1 MRGGRRKTRGPGE
14 GEKGRT
20 PTRATDREGGKE
32 REEMIT
38 RKPVPR
44 SLSDKDKDREG
55 SDKAST
61 SLHENR
67 IPWRGGDPRTREGNQ
82 EGKERERGRLGLGLG
97 LASSDSGLGLGLGLA
112 SGATS

>member
-1 MRGGRRKTRGPGE
+1 
-14 GEKGRT
+14 
-20 PTRATDREGGKE
+20 
-32 REEMIT
+32 MIT

-97 LASSDSGLGLGLGLA
+97 LASSVRVRVRARVRVIRKVGLLTLTLCVCLFTDQLGARKGGSHSEEA
-112 SGATS
+112 